1 MTRRGAKPAVPL
13 RPRPSAEPAP
23 RLRSSDRKEEDEVRS
38 ASYLGERIRRIALGL
53 TAALVTARAYW
64 PSEPDVRIGAGAG
77 LLWVLAVLVAAGL
90 ALAASSIGGHFRWR
104 WSWTDLA
111 LALLVV
117 LVAISAGHAV
127 DRRPAINL
135 AWEWVA
141 LGVAYFLIRNLPRT
155 PQESS
160 VLAGALCATAVAVSV
175 YGLYQAKVEL
185 PLLQEQYKRN
195 PQQVLQQLN
204 IDARPGSP
212 EELLFR
218 NRLLAS
224 SEVFSTFAL
233 ANSLAGFIV
242 GPLVIAL
249 AVGFQNLVRR
259 DARGSRWALL
269 GMAAPL
275 VLAMLVCLILTKSRS
290 AWIGLLI
297 AMGVIAWDAR
307 RRVPARVLWGTA
319 LAGVVV
325 VIGLMVGSWAA
336 GRLDREVLTQSP
348 LSLRYR
354 WEYWQGAWGVVT
366 DGASGLKGVWN
377 APTFWSGVGPG
388 NFAGP
393 YLRHK
398 LPQASEA
405 IQDPHNL
412 FLEVWATAGIWA
424 LMALLAALG
433 FGLVNLL
440 VPSAMPANDGS
451 DDRAALTS
459 RKARRSQSATGNS
472 NPIAEHAAAGDDSP
486 PQSVRWL
493 VVCAGAG
500 LILVLFVGE
509 FNLFKADLF
518 PRWLILGATW
528 LAAVFLGG
536 PLWARLPLPVS
547 AVGAAVVA
555 VVINL
560 LAAGGIGIPTVALGL
575 WTMLALGLNLRG
587 DRACGRLREF
597 ESRMPALGMAVG
609 WAAVV
614 GTFFGLVMP
623 FWRSEAAMAQAEE
636 AVRRIPPDYER
647 AARAYEMA
655 SSADRYNSRAWIGE
669 AYLYLQEWKS
679 HGAKASD
686 DRLKKVS
693 FLLDM
698 AVTLPRNPYAC
709 GVHNACA
716 DVMAQVLNAVGPQ
729 LSPIEA
735 IRYQGKIVAATRRAS
750 RLNPTDAQ
758 LHARLAEAS
767 AAISMYR
774 DAVTEAEEALRLD
787 RITPH
792 LDKKLLDPVRSQL
805 ESRLA
810 DWKERSAQNASLDA
824 IP

>member
-1 MTRRGAKPAVPL
+1 V
-13 RPRPSAEPAP
+13 
-23 RLRSSDRKEEDEVRS
+23 
-38 ASYLGERIRRIALGL
+38 GERVRRIALGL

-64 PSEPDVRIGAGAG
+64 PSEPDVRTGAGAG
-77 LLWVLAVLVAAGL
+77 LFWVLAILFAAGL
-90 ALAASSIGGHFRWR
+90 ALAASFTGGRFRWR

-117 LVAISAGHAV
+117 LVVVSANHAV

-141 LGVAYFLIRNLPRT
+141 LGVAYLLVRNLPRT

-160 VLAGALCATAVAVSV
+160 ALAGALVATAVAVSV

-185 PLLQEQYKRN
+185 PMLREQYQRN
-195 PQQVLQQLN
+195 PQQVLQELN

-212 EELLFR
+212 EEQLFR
-218 NRLLAS
+218 NRLLYSNEA
-224 SEVFSTFAL
+224 FSTFAL

-242 GPLVIAL
+242 GPLAIAI
-249 AVGFQNLVRR
+249 AVGFLNLVRR
-259 DARGSRWALL
+259 DAPGSRWALL

-275 VLAMLVCLILTKSRS
+275 ILAMLVCLILTKSRS
-290 AWIGLLI
+290 SWIGLLI
-297 AMGVIAWDAR
+297 AIGILAWGAR
-307 RRVPARVLWGTA
+307 RRVPARVLFCTG

-325 VIGLMVGSWAA
+325 VVGLVVGAWGA
-336 GRLDREVLTQSP
+336 GHLDREVLTQSRM
-348 LSLRYR
+348 SLRYR
-354 WEYWQGAWGVVT
+354 WEYWQGTWGVVT

-412 FLEVWATAGIWA
+412 FLEVWATAGFWA
-424 LMALLAALG
+424 LLALLAALG
-433 FGLVNLL
+433 IGLANLFGPSA
-440 VPSAMPANDGS
+440 VPSQNGS
-451 DDRAALTS
+451 NDRAALIPQ
-459 RKARRSQSATGNS
+459 KARRSESATGK
-472 NPIAEHAAAGDDSP
+472 PIAKPDDEGDDSP
-486 PQSVRWL
+486 PRSVRWL
-493 VVCAGAG
+493 IACAGAG
-500 LILVLFVGE
+500 LIVVLLVGD

-528 LAAVFLGG
+528 IATVFLGG
-536 PLWARLPLPVS
+536 PLWARLPMPVS
-547 AVGAAVVA
+547 ALGAAVVA

-560 LAAGGIGIPTVALGL
+560 LAAGGIGIPAVALGL
-575 WTMLALGLNLRG
+575 WTMLALGLNLRS
-587 DRACGRLREF
+587 DRGSGRLREF
-597 ESRMPALGMAVG
+597 ESRMPALGIAVA

-623 FWRSEAAMAQAEE
+623 FWRSEAAMAQAED
-636 AVRRIPPDYER
+636 AVRRLPPDYER
-647 AARAYEMA
+647 AALAYELA

-669 AYLYLQEWKS
+669 AYRYLEEWKS
-679 HGAKASD
+679 HGAKATD
-686 DRLKKVS
+686 DRLRRVS

-698 AVTLPRNPYAC
+698 AVTPPRNPYAWA
-709 GVHNACA
+709 VHNERA
-716 DVMAQVLNAVGPQ
+716 VILAQVLNAIGPQ

-750 RLNPTDAQ
+750 RLNPTNAQ

-774 DAVTEAEEALRLD
+774 DAATEAEEALRLD

-792 LDKKLLDPVRSQL
+792 VDKKLPVRVRSQL
-805 ESRLA
+805 EGRLA
-810 DWKERSAQNASLDA
+810 DWKERSAQNANLDA
-824 IP
+824 VP

>member
-1 MTRRGAKPAVPL
+1 M
-13 RPRPSAEPAP
+13 
-23 RLRSSDRKEEDEVRS
+23 
-38 ASYLGERIRRIALGL
+38 RRIALGL

-64 PSEPDVRIGAGAG
+64 PSEPDVRSGAGAG
-77 LLWVLAVLVAAGL
+77 LFWVLAILIAAGL
-90 ALAASSIGGHFRWR
+90 ALAASFIGGRFRWR

-117 LVAISAGHAV
+117 LVAVSANHAV

-141 LGVAYFLIRNLPRT
+141 LGVAYVLVRNLPRT

-160 VLAGALCATAVAVSV
+160 VLAGILVATAVAVSV

-185 PLLQEQYKRN
+185 PMLREQFQRN

-218 NRLLAS
+218 DRLLYS
-224 SEVFSTFAL
+224 NEVFSTFAL

-259 DARGSRWALL
+259 DAPGSRWALM

-290 AWIGLLI
+290 AWVGLFAALGI
-297 AMGVIAWDAR
+297 LAWDAR
-307 RRVPARVLWGTA
+307 RRVPARVLLGTG

-325 VIGLMVGSWAA
+325 VIGLVVGAWAA

-348 LSLRYR
+348 MSLRYR

-377 APTFWSGVGPG
+377 APTFWWGGGPG

-412 FLEVWATAGIWA
+412 FLEVWATAGFWA
-424 LMALLAALG
+424 LLALLAALG
-433 FGLVNLL
+433 FGLVNLF
-440 VPSAMPANDGS
+440 VPSTAAANQTGV
-451 DDRAALTS
+451 DRAAS
-459 RKARRSQSATGNS
+459 IPRKVRRSQATTG
-472 NPIAEHAAAGDDSP
+472 NPIAEYGDGGDDSP
-486 PQSVRWL
+486 PRSVRWL
-493 VVCAGAG
+493 IASAGAG
-500 LILVLFVGE
+500 WILVLLVGE
-509 FNLFKADLF
+509 FNLFQADLF

-528 LAAVFLGG
+528 MAAVFLGG

-547 AVGAAVVA
+547 ALGAAVVA

-575 WTMLALGLNLRG
+575 WIMLALGLNLRG
-587 DRACGRLREF
+587 DRACSRLREF
-597 ESRMPALGMAVG
+597 PSRMPALGLAVA

-636 AVRRIPPDYER
+636 ALHRLPPDYER

-655 SSADRYNSRAWIGE
+655 SAADRYNSRAWIGE
-669 AYLYLQEWKS
+669 AYRYLEEWKA
-679 HGAKASD
+679 HGAKATD
-686 DRLKKVS
+686 DRLKRVS
-693 FLLDM
+693 FLLEM
-698 AVTLPRNPYAC
+698 AVTPPRNPYAWS
-709 GVHNACA
+709 VHTACA
-716 DVMAQVLNAVGPQ
+716 DAMAQVLNAVGPQ

-735 IRYQGKIVAATRRAS
+735 LRYQGKIVAATRRAS
-750 RLNPTDAQ
+750 RLNPTNAQ

-774 DAVTEAEEALRLD
+774 DAATEAEEALRLD

-792 LDKKLLDPVRSQL
+792 LDKKLLDPVRT
-805 ESRLA
+805 RLQA
-810 DWKERSAQNASLDA
+810 RLPDWQERSAQNANLDA